1 MNLTERLRLEL
12 YIREQIDRHGDSF
25 YVELESVL
33 KKIENDRLPV
43 STEQAKK
50 INTAYATYPGRPGF
64 RVKW

>member
-1 MNLTERLRLEL
+1 MNITERLRLEL
-12 YIREQIDRHGDSF
+12 YLREQIERHGDDF

-33 KKIENDRLPV
+33 KKINNVPIGTGD
-43 STEQAKK
+43 K